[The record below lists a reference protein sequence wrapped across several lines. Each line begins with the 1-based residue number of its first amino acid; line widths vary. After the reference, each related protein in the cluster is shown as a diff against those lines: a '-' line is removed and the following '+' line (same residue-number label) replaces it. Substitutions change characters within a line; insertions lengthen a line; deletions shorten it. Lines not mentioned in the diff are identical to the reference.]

1 MESLLSKC
9 LPGYYRRINDDAK
22 DDEKIIDEPCN
33 LLSPA
38 NFALVCAYFS
48 IGFVGSLMRTPLNVY
63 LIHTLSAEPQMQNT
77 IGILQT
83 LPWSYKLLFGFV
95 SDAVPIYGHHRKPY
109 LTIGA
114 LVFSAAFLSYA
125 LSAIDHIVWLAAC
138 VFVGTMGLICMD
150 VMADTM
156 CVERA
161 KFEPEAIRG
170 HMQASCYSIRF
181 GGSLLGA
188 ILGRY
193 S

>member
-1 MESLLSKC
+1 MIYIPNSNSSLT
-9 LPGYYRRINDDAK
+9 
-22 DDEKIIDEPCN
+22 
-33 LLSPA
+33 
-38 NFALVCAYFS
+38 LVHY
-48 IGFVGSLMRTPLNVY
+48 
-63 LIHTLSAEPQMQNT
+63 HTC
-77 IGILQT
+77 
-83 LPWSYKLLFGFV
+83 FR
-95 SDAVPIYGHHRKPY
+95 HHRKPY

-125 LSAIDHIVWLAAC
+125 LSSIDHIVWLAVC

-161 KFEPEAIRG
+161 KFESEEIRG

-188 ILGRY
+188 ILGTTPINTTHSNKHALSRQTICNFICIPFPYTLSTHPLLDVLCVNPFSPHSLYWVRY
-193 S
+193 VLLGATVSN